1 MLKSCNHELWQ
12 CFKPVC
18 ASVCE
23 NVFMCERV
31 PNRREDM
38 WCNIKDTQTDGC
50 QEEEKKKD
58 LIQYSDE
65 YS

>member
-1 MLKSCNHELWQ
+1 
-12 CFKPVC
+12 
-18 ASVCE
+18 
-23 NVFMCERV
+23 MCERV